1 MKIGKFIFD
10 IFKRSFLYQ
19 YLLLFSILRLT
30 EAFRF
35 HHDFYFRLF
44 NLLKRNGISPNFLKS
59 IDTEIL
65 YKTFLITIIVLS
77 SLSILGMKI
86 FIILTGFMS
95 ILIGF
100 LYFYP
105 ENKVPFNLKSLKE
118 EFSIQFLLFITLGF
132 GIISIAFNLN
142 ESEYAKPFE
151 KTKEN
156 KETKEKKV
164 KKE

>member
-1 MKIGKFIFD
+1 MKIGNLIFD

-35 HHDFYFRLF
+35 HHDFYFRLV
-44 NLLKRNGISPNFLKS
+44 NLLKRNGISPNFLKK
-59 IDTEIL
+59 IDTEIQ
-65 YKTFLITIIVLS
+65 YKCFLITIIVLS
-77 SLSILGMKI
+77 SLSILGIKI
-86 FIILTGFMS
+86 FSIFTGVMS
-95 ILIGF
+95 IFIGF

-105 ENKVPFNLKSLKE
+105 ENKVPFNLNSFKE
-118 EFSIQFLLFITLGF
+118 EFSIQFFLFITLGF
-132 GIISIAFNLN
+132 GIISIAFNIN

-151 KTKEN
+151 KTKEI
-156 KETKEKKV
+156 KEIKEKKV